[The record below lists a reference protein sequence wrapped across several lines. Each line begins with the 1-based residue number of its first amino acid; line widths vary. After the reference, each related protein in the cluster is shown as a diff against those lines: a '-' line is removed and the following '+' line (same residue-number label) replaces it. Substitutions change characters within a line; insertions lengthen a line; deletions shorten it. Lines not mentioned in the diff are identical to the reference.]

1 MSGIFSNASDATIEI
16 QRRKQQAQED
26 EREWRQHSVRTA
38 CDAHRR
44 WQARQRKEKRRIE
57 RAIKRQM
64 ANTSQFEEAIALD
77 PVKHKQRL
85 DRLYDRYMQVYEDGL
100 ASEDEKT
107 RIKCA
112 DILRGMHI
120 GGIGVGEPATDA
132 RNSEIAVLGFL
143 PDVLAGPTLGQLKNA
158 EEEDDEEYVDDE
170 VEEPLAQEPIQDEPG
185 VQRLPAIEE
194 EWEDRYD

>member
-1 MSGIFSNASDATIEI
+1 MSRFWNYASDASVEI

-26 EREWRQHSVRTA
+26 EREWRQHSVRAA
-38 CDAHRR
+38 CDAHHR

-64 ANTSQFEEAIALD
+64 ANKSQFEEAVALD
-77 PVKHKQRL
+77 PVRHKQRL
-85 DRLYDRYMQVYEDGL
+85 DRLYERYMQVYEDGL

-143 PDVLAGPTLGQLKNA
+143 PDMEIGPTLGELEDAKEVEH
-158 EEEDDEEYVDDE
+158 EEQHLIGRDE
-170 VEEPLAQEPIQDEPG
+170 VEEPRPG
-185 VQRLPAIEE
+185 YDDSIEIE
-194 EWEDRYD
+194 GDPYEGVE